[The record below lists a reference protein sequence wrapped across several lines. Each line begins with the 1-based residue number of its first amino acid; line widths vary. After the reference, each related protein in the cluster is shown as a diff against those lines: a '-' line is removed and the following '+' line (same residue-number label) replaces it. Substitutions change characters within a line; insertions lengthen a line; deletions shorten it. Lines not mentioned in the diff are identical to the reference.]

1 MTATTTDLSAAIHG
15 LATVVGDF
23 PRTPAATGTWR
34 WAVRQQMAGVRD
46 ALVIETGSATEG
58 WLAAREGSLLRE
70 RNTLLRRLSAL
81 GPNVLESTDVTAVR
95 TDLKRLLVD
104 IAHHVQRVND
114 LAYDDVELELGG
126 SE

>member
-1 MTATTTDLSAAIHG
+1 MTATTSDLPAAVHG
-15 LATVVGDF
+15 LAAVLGDF
-23 PRTPAATGTWR
+23 PRTPSATGTWR

-58 WLAAREGSLLRE
+58 WLAAREGSVLRE
-70 RNTLLRRLSAL
+70 RNTLLRRLSDL
-81 GPNVLESTDVTAVR
+81 GPDVLESPDVSVVR
-95 TDLKRLLVD
+95 TELKRLLVD